1 MKRATLWLVASLAVL
16 CLTPFFI
23 FPEIMGDVGPRQVPM
38 WRNCI
43 GGALLAIA
51 AAGLVVSMIGMLRA
65 MRRREK
71 SRKALRA
78 NG

>member
-1 MKRATLWLVASLAVL
+1 MKRAILWLVASLAVL

-23 FPEIMGDVGPRQVPM
+23 FPEIMGDVGPRQVSL
-38 WRNCI
+38 WRNCV

-51 AAGLVVSMIGMLRA
+51 AAGLVVAMVGMLRA
-65 MRRREK
+65 MRRRKK